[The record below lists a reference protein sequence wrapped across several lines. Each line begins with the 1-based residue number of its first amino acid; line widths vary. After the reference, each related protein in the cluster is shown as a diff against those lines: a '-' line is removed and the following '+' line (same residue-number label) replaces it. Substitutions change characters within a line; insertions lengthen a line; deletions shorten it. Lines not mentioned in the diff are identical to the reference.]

1 MILSCFKTMFSF
13 DQILQANGFFP
24 VESGVTQDMQEGKN
38 SACSSQDATL
48 FVGRVII
55 RIDK

>member
-1 MILSCFKTMFSF
+1 MFSF